1 MRFSS
6 FIISILLAASWPIA
20 PERPPKPHMVVLETE
35 QREGYTCRLVEYS
48 SSGKERLRTFLLVP
62 DGASRK
68 DKKPALVLLHD
79 HGARFDIGK
88 EKLARP
94 MASAPE
100 YIKKS
105 SRQWV
110 SANFDGIYLA
120 DSLAAL
126 GYVVIVP
133 EQLYWGGRASSKCGE
148 WSERMFG
155 GETLSKAGVKA
166 LKPLRNEVYE
176 GQRAVYD
183 SLASKGICWAEK
195 TLAEDIAAVEVL
207 RSLPFVDKRRI
218 GAFGWSMG
226 AHRCFLLTAFCKH
239 VRTGVSLS
247 WMTLKELEKEPYSAS
262 VYSMLIPSLR
272 NEYDFPD
279 IARWL
284 APKPYMFLSGTE
296 DHLFPKE
303 AVEECYSRMQAY
315 YAEKA
320 AGRALETVF
329 FEGGHH
335 CGREEQRLI
344 VSYLDSALRQRSSRH
359 TSGPIPGN
367 NP

>member
-1 MRFSS
+1 MS
-6 FIISILLAASWPIA
+6 FANVILSLLLALTWPLS
-20 PERPPKPHMVVLETE
+20 PERPQKPHMRVIETE
-35 QREGYTCRLVEYS
+35 RREGYECRLVEYS
-48 SSGKERLRTFLLVP
+48 SSRDERLRTYLLVP

-68 DKKPALVLLHD
+68 DRRPGLVLLHD

-94 MASAPE
+94 MSSAPE
-100 YIKKS
+100 YIRKS
-105 SRQWV
+105 SLQWV
-110 SANFDGIYLA
+110 ETNFDGVYLA

-133 EQLYWGGRASSKCGE
+133 EQLYWGGRSSRKCRE
-148 WSERMFG
+148 WSERMYG
-155 GETLSKAGVKA
+155 SEEQTASGIKA
-166 LKPLRNEVYE
+166 LKPLKNEVYE

-183 SLASKGICWAEK
+183 SLAAQGICWAEK
-195 TLAEDIAAVEVL
+195 TLNEDIAAVGVL

-239 VRTGVSLS
+239 VRTGVSLC

-272 NEYDFPD
+272 QEYDFPD
-279 IARWL
+279 IARWI
-284 APKPYMFLSGTE
+284 APKPYMFLAGTR

-303 AVEECYSRMQAY
+303 AVEVCYSRMQGY
-315 YAEKA
+315 YSEKS
-320 AGRALETVF
+320 AGEALKTLF
-329 FEGGHH
+329 FEGDHH
-335 CGREEQRLI
+335 CGKEEQRVI
-344 VSYLDSALRQRSSRH
+344 VAHLDSVLRRR
-359 TSGPIPGN
+359 
-367 NP
+367 